1 VPARP
6 LRIAV
11 LVKQVPRFEAMELGP
26 DGRLVRQGL
35 ELELNPYC
43 RRAVSKGVEL
53 ARATGGSC
61 TVVTLGPP
69 PAEDCL
75 REAIAWGA
83 DDGVLVSDPAFAG
96 SDTLAT
102 ARALAAALRVLGRF
116 DLVLCGRNS
125 VDADTG
131 QVPAQVAALLDLPL
145 ASGVRVL
152 DLDGER
158 LSVRCEHDDGW
169 MQAHL
174 DLPALLTCAE
184 RLCEP
189 AKVDPEGRARVPAS
203 LIRRLSAA
211 DLGAGPWGQAGS
223 PTVVGRV
230 ERLAVER
237 LRLRLE
243 GPVEEQV
250 RTAVALVDERGA
262 LSGDAGGGE
271 SPDAVP
277 PPPREVRCGPIIVML
292 EPDRP
297 RVARELLGGAARL
310 SAEVGAHVVA
320 VCIAP
325 LDGCTAAGWGADRV
339 VQIDGAQ
346 AAEDVAA
353 VLAEWTRQHQPWAVL
368 LPSTMWGR
376 EVGGRAAA
384 LCGFGLVGDAVD
396 LDVESGRLVCWKPAF
411 GGGLVAAVTSTTPVQ
426 AATVRAGVLPLLQ
439 PRAAGRGDDVAV
451 PVDTLRA
458 TPRARLHVDGTTR
471 DDDIDVLA
479 AAQVVIG
486 VGTGVA
492 PEEYPLLEPLRRALG
507 AELAAS
513 RKVTDKGW
521 LPRSRQVGI
530 TGRSIAPRLYL
541 AIGVAGTFNH
551 VVGARGA
558 GVVMAVNRDAQ
569 APIFDAVDVGL
580 VADWHQAVPLLA
592 DALAARSGR

>member
-53 ARATGGSC
+53 ARGSGGSC

-102 ARALAAALRVLGRF
+102 ARALAAALRRLAPF

-145 ASGVRVL
+145 ASGVRML
-152 DLDGER
+152 DRDGDT
-158 LSVRCEHDDGW
+158 LSLRCEHDDGW

-250 RTAVALVDERGA
+250 RTAVALLEERGA

-277 PPPREVRCGPIIVML
+277 PPPREVRCGPIAVVV

-310 SAEVGAHVVA
+310 GAQVGAPVVA
-320 VCIAP
+320 VCIAA

-353 VLAEWTRQHQPWAVL
+353 ALAEWTRQHQPWAVL

-439 PRAAGRGDDVAV
+439 PRAPGSDGEAM
-451 PVDTLRA
+451 PVDTLQA
-458 TPRARLHVDGTTR
+458 TPCGRLHVDGTTR

-513 RKVTDKGW
+513 RKVTDRGW

-541 AIGVAGTFNH
+541 AIGVAGKFNH
-551 VVGARGA
+551 VVGTRGA

-569 APIFDAVDVGL
+569 APIFDAVDIGL
-580 VADWHQAVPLLA
+580 VADWHVAVPLLA